1 VTAAVRHGAQPVRD
15 GGRIGHRAFRLLWA
29 GQAISNL
36 GTSVTSVAL
45 PLVAITMLDATA
57 FQVAALS
64 AATWVPWLLIG
75 LPAGAWVDRLPPR
88 TLMVWCDA
96 VSLVLYLSVPLA
108 ALAGALST
116 VHLFAVAS
124 GTGTAGVFF
133 KTAYQVL
140 LPSLLRPA
148 DLPGGNARLQG
159 TEAITQIG
167 GPGLAGLI
175 AGALLFDAV
184 TFLVSG
190 LCLLAIRPSISA
202 TAAKAATVPLR
213 KQVADGIR
221 FVGRDPYLR
230 VFALYGAASNLGLV
244 AYQSILVV
252 FLVHDIG
259 LGSVAVGAV
268 VAAMSAGGALG
279 AFVAPALGRRFG
291 TARASLLCQLVAM
304 PAALLIPL
312 TEPGPQLAAA
322 VAGGVPIGTGVVV
335 GNVIK
340 GSRRQAYTPRH
351 LLGRV
356 VASMHLLNFGTMPLG
371 ALIGGV
377 LASALSVRAAIWRA
391 AAWLALSCALLL
403 ASPIRKHRDL
413 PTQPDESH
421 RDLPTQPDGRHHG
434 LPTQPDQSRL
444 EETNTRRNATNDGCP
459 QKIK

>member
-1 VTAAVRHGAQPVRD
+1 MTTAVRHGAQPVRD
-15 GGRIGHRAFRLLWA
+15 GGRAFRLLWA
-29 GQAISNL
+29 GQATSNL

-45 PLVAITMLDATA
+45 PLVAITVLDASA
-57 FQVAALS
+57 FQVAALA

-88 TLMVWCDA
+88 ALMMCCDA

-108 ALAGALST
+108 AMAGALST
-116 VHLFAVAS
+116 VHLFAVAF
-124 GTGTAGVFF
+124 GTGTASVFF

-148 DLPGGNARLQG
+148 DLPAGNARLQG

-167 GPGLAGLI
+167 GPGLAGVI
-175 AGALLFDAV
+175 AGAFGAVWALLFDAG

-190 LCLLAIRPSISA
+190 LCLLAIRPPAITT
-202 TAAKAATVPLR
+202 TAKTAKKPLR
-213 KQVADGIR
+213 QQVADGIR

-230 VFALYGAASNLGLV
+230 VFAVYGAASNLGLV

-279 AFVAPALGRRFG
+279 AFVAPALGRRLG
-291 TARASLLCQLVAM
+291 TARATLLCQLVAM

-312 TEPGPQLAAA
+312 TGPGPGLAAV
-322 VAGGVPIGTGVVV
+322 VAGGVLIGTGVVA

-340 GSRRQAYTPRH
+340 ASWRQVYTPRQ

-371 ALIGGV
+371 ALIGGA
-377 LASALSVRAAIWRA
+377 LASWLSVRAAIWCA
-391 AAWLALSCALLL
+391 AAWLALTCVLLL
-403 ASPIRKHRDL
+403 ASPIRRRRDL
-413 PTQPDESH
+413 PSKP
-421 RDLPTQPDGRHHG
+421 
-434 LPTQPDQSRL
+434 
-444 EETNTRRNATNDGCP
+444 EEQNTKRSATNVGCP
-459 QKIK
+459 KQIR